1 MPNTRRS
8 LPQGKDWITLHI
20 EAMKYAQSLR
30 VIGQTLEVAKVL
42 SFTLEGDGHHF
53 RLLSD
58 SMSRTAEWMLR
69 YVAEENDSP
78 TTADRRASAGRSTPA
93 ELKPVRF
100 SDAVIARLNER
111 EAKRRGSLARPEEE
125 SSVKLSHLL
134 RTLGDHLDRNSARTF
149 HIFWMADTIILD
161 YQRSDGLTDR
171 QRFTAEK
178 LIEFGN
184 SRLGRPSF
192 ERKNR

>member
-1 MPNTRRS
+1 
-8 LPQGKDWITLHI
+8 
-20 EAMKYAQSLR
+20 MKYAQSLR

-42 SFTLEGDGHHF
+42 SFTLEGDGHNF
-53 RLLSD
+53 RLQSD

-78 TTADRRASAGRSTPA
+78 ASADRRTPAGRATPA

-100 SDAVIARLNER
+100 SDAVITRLNER
-111 EAKRRGSLARPEEE
+111 EAKRRGSLARSEDEI
-125 SSVKLSHLL
+125 SAGKLSHLL

-149 HIFWMADTIILD
+149 HIFWMADTIVLD

-184 SRLGRPSF
+184 NRWRPS
-192 ERKNR
+192 EARHK

>member
-1 MPNTRRS
+1 
-8 LPQGKDWITLHI
+8 
-20 EAMKYAQSLR
+20 MKYAQSLR
-30 VIGQTLEVAKVL
+30 VIGQTLEVARVS
-42 SFTLEGDGHHF
+42 SFTLEGDSHNY
-53 RLLSD
+53 RLQSD

-78 TTADRRASAGRSTPA
+78 TSADRRAPAGPSKAA

-111 EAKRRGSLARPEEE
+111 EAKRRVSLARSEEE
-125 SSVKLSHLL
+125 ISGKLSHLL

-149 HIFWMADTIILD
+149 HIFWMADTIVLD

-171 QRFTAEK
+171 QRFTTEK

-184 SRLGRPSF
+184 SRLSRPSF
-192 ERKNR
+192 ERKNK